1 MHSGEDSAVAVPD
14 YVLFDFIETKN
25 KGPPAR
31 WGHTAVVVDHK
42 LFIYGG
48 EGSQAYGDL
57 QIYEPGIGCIVLYP
71 IGFEADP
78 QVMVCWVARVS
89 QFAECCWLQ
98 PWNVLKSSH
107 AAQKR
112 VNGTMCRLLP

>member
-1 MHSGEDSAVAVPD
+1 MHSGQDSAVAVPD

-71 IGFEADP
+71 IGFEAAP
-78 QVMVCWVARVS
+78 KSWCVGLPVSVNLRSVAG
-89 QFAECCWLQ
+89 C
-98 PWNVLKSSH
+98 SH
-107 AAQKR
+107 
-112 VNGTMCRLLP
+112 GMC